1 LKGSSALGD
10 LSEFPLKYRLFLKAY
25 QWRRIDTVPWTS
37 LKKPL
42 KDCRLVLV
50 SSAGIV
56 KADQEPFDN
65 SIRGGD
71 PSIREIPFD
80 IDVATLLETHRSDAF
95 DHAGIRQDPN
105 LAFPADRLREM
116 VSVGFIG
123 SLNHRYLSIMGSVT
137 APGRL
142 IKKTIPQVVPKL
154 VEDRVDIALLI
165 PV

>member
-1 LKGSSALGD
+1 LGD
-10 LSEFPLKYRLFLKAY
+10 LSEFPLKYRLFLKTY
-25 QWRRIDTVPWTS
+25 QWRRIDPVPWTP

-42 KDCRLVLV
+42 AECRLVLV

-56 KADQEPFDN
+56 TTNQQPFDS

-71 PSIREIPFD
+71 SSIREIPSD
-80 IDVATLLETHRSDAF
+80 VDVAALIETHRSDAF
-95 DHAGIRQDPN
+95 DHEGLRQDPN
-105 LAFPADRLREM
+105 LVFPADRLREILTAG
-116 VSVGFIG
+116 VIG
-123 SLNHRYLSIMGSVT
+123 SLNHRYLSIMGSIT

>member
-1 LKGSSALGD
+1 MGD

-25 QWRRIDTVPWTS
+25 QWRRIDTVPWTP

-56 KADQEPFDN
+56 TADQEPFDN

-80 IDVATLLETHRSDAF
+80 IDVATLVETHRSDAF
-95 DHAGIRQDPN
+95 DHTGIRQDPN
-105 LAFPADRLREM
+105 LAFPADRLREIA
-116 VSVGFIG
+116 SVGFIG
-123 SLNHRYLSIMGSVT
+123 SLNNRYFSIMGSVT

-154 VEDRVDIALLI
+154 VDDKVDIALLI

>member
-1 LKGSSALGD
+1 MGD
-10 LSEFPLKYRLFLKAY
+10 LSEFPFKYRIFLKTY
-25 QWRRIDTVPWTS
+25 RWRRIDPVPWAP
-37 LKKPL
+37 LKKPVAQS
-42 KDCRLVLV
+42 RLVLV

-56 KADQEPFDN
+56 TSEQKPFDN

-71 PSIREIPFD
+71 PSIREIPS
-80 IDVATLLETHRSDAF
+80 DVDVTTLIETHRSDAF
-95 DHAGIRQDPN
+95 DHTGIRQDPN
-105 LAFPADRLREM
+105 LAFPADRLREL
-116 VSVGFIG
+116 SAAGIIG
-123 SLNHRYLSIMGSVT
+123 SFNHRYLSIMGSIT

>member
-1 LKGSSALGD
+1 MGD
-10 LSEFPLKYRLFLKAY
+10 LSEFPLKYRIFLKAY
-25 QWRRIDTVPWTS
+25 RWRRIDPVPWAP
-37 LKKPL
+37 LKKSVAQS
-42 KDCRLVLV
+42 RLVLV

-56 KADQEPFDN
+56 TSEQKPFDN

-71 PSIREIPFD
+71 PSIREIPS
-80 IDVATLLETHRSDAF
+80 DVDVSTLIETHRSDAF
-95 DHAGIRQDPN
+95 DHTGIRQDPN
-105 LAFPADRLREM
+105 LAFPADRLGEL
-116 VSVGFIG
+116 SAAGIIG

-142 IKKTIPQVVPKL
+142 IKRTIPKVVPKL

>member
-1 LKGSSALGD
+1 MGD
-10 LSEFPLKYRLFLKAY
+10 LSEFPLKYRIFLKVY
-25 QWRRIDTVPWTS
+25 QWRRIDPVPWTP

-42 KDCRLVLV
+42 QDCRLVLV

-56 KADQEPFDN
+56 TANQEPFDN
-65 SIRGGD
+65 SVRGGD
-71 PSIREIPFD
+71 SSLREIPFD
-80 IDVATLLETHRSDAF
+80 VDVATLLETHRSDAF
-95 DHAGIRQDPN
+95 DHTGIRQDPN

-116 VSVGFIG
+116 AAAGLIR

-142 IKKTIPQVVPKL
+142 IKKTIPQEVPKL
-154 VEDRVDIALLI
+154 IEDQVDIALQI

>member
-1 LKGSSALGD
+1 LGD
-10 LSEFPLKYRLFLKAY
+10 LSEFPPKYRLFLKAY
-25 QWRRIDTVPWTS
+25 RWRRINPVPWTP

-56 KADQEPFDN
+56 TAAQEPFDN

-80 IDVATLLETHRSDAF
+80 VDVATLLETHRSDAF
-95 DHAGIRQDPN
+95 DHTGIRRDPN

-116 VSVGFIG
+116 AATGFIG
-123 SLNHRYLSIMGSVT
+123 SLNHRFLSIMGSVT

-154 VEDRVDIALLI
+154 IEDQVDIAILI
-165 PV
+165 PI

>member
-1 LKGSSALGD
+1 LGD

-25 QWRRIDTVPWTS
+25 RWRRINPVPWTP

-56 KADQEPFDN
+56 TAAQEPFDN

-80 IDVATLLETHRSDAF
+80 VDVATLLETHRSDAF
-95 DHAGIRQDPN
+95 DHTGIRRDPN

-116 VSVGFIG
+116 AATGFIG
-123 SLNHRYLSIMGSVT
+123 SLNHRFLSIMGSVT

-154 VEDRVDIALLI
+154 IEDQVDIAILI
-165 PV
+165 PI